1 MKKTTQ
7 LERVF
12 HAMKTEGRWLALH
25 EIKDAIFARYDHL
38 DSECA
43 ISARLREIGT
53 AKATARHPEMAGYA
67 VAKDRMVG
75 RSTFLYRL
83 VNVATLP
90 HPVSLPPGFGK
101 GVSALFD
108 VGKPARLRR

>member
-1 MKKTTQ
+1 VKKTTQ

-53 AKATARHPEMAGYA
+53 ARCAKYPEMAGYT
-67 VAKDRMVG
+67 VNKDRMVG
-75 RSTFLYRL
+75 RNAYLYRL
-83 VNVATLP
+83 MRV
-90 HPVSLPPGFGK
+90 PG
-101 GVSALFD
+101 
-108 VGKPARLRR
+108 